1 MLFVVFLNKDYTC
14 KLHPEKTNNEE
25 KWDKQFGD
33 RINELVLIGQDMDK
47 EQIINDLQNCLCTA
61 DEIKQWKSGFVFEDN
76 FPLWEL
82 ENIKSA

>member
-1 MLFVVFLNKDYTC
+1 
-14 KLHPEKTNNEE
+14 
-25 KWDKQFGD
+25 
-33 RINELVLIGQDMDK
+33 MDK
-47 EQIINDLQNCLCTA
+47 EQIINDLQNCLYTA